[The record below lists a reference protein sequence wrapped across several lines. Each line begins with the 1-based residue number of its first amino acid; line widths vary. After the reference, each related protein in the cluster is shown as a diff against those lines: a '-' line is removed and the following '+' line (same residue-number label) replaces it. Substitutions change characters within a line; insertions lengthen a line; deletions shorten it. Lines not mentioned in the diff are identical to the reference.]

1 MGWLRDIGAFV
12 EERTSL
18 GTATALFLDTR
29 SPSGAWLSRLLASAI
44 AACVAVLA
52 LTGVVLMMAY
62 SPSPQSAWASVHYI
76 EFVLAHGWILRG
88 LHFWAAQALFV
99 LAALAILHGALVAA
113 YRAPRELGWWL
124 TLVVLGLTLAEM
136 ITGGLLPWDQR
147 GWWGRVVEANI
158 IGMAPVVGGWIG
170 RMISGGAELGALG
183 LARAYTAHVVLLP
196 LPLVL
201 ALWGQRA
208 MARRYGWAPG
218 ADSKSAP
225 HIRLLGTSALVGA
238 IVICALFAVTGWARH
253 APLEAPADPMS
264 DYPARPEWFLMTLYR
279 LRKYFHGS
287 MEFWGTTTL
296 PGVAAGY
303 FVLLPWIERRL
314 SRVVAI
320 LGALAIFGGAGA
332 LGVLAF
338 RHDAAD
344 AQYVKSHAK
353 WEKQAAAAI
362 EIAKAGVPPEGAL
375 VMERRDPELR
385 GRDLFERQCAACH
398 VLGDLGDPKKASAS
412 RLDGW
417 GTAAWIDAMMHD
429 PDAPEF
435 FGRGP
440 YAEQMPSVDT
450 PPKKPLPPGD
460 VWVAMVKNV
469 GERKAVSLFLAA
481 EGDEPFDPP
490 QAPLAP
496 KVRADAEKIVSE
508 RCTTCHL
515 YKGDGDDEGSGLA
528 PELSRYGSLEWT
540 RMQIADPSSPAVYRS
555 KALDPKMK
563 KHMPRFDK
571 DLSASDIDILAR
583 YVHKHGRTSSL

>member
-1 MGWLRDIGAFV
+1 MRLRDIGTFI

-18 GTATALFLDTR
+18 GAAAASFLDAR
-29 SPSGAWLSRLLASAI
+29 VPSGAWVSRVLASAV
-44 AACVAVLA
+44 AACVGVLA
-52 LTGVVLMMAY
+52 LTGVALMMAY
-62 SPSPQSAWASVHYI
+62 SPAPQSAWASVHYI
-76 EFVLAHGWILRG
+76 EYVQAHGWIIRG

-99 LAALAILHGALVAA
+99 LAALAILHGTFVAS
-113 YRAPRELGWWL
+113 YRSPREIMWWL
-124 TLVVLGLTLAEM
+124 MLVVLGLTLAEM

-158 IGMAPVVGGWIG
+158 VGMAPVIGGWIG
-170 RMISGGAELGALG
+170 RMISGGPELGALG
-183 LARAYTAHVVLLP
+183 LVRAYTAHVVLLP

-208 MARRYGWAPG
+208 MARRHGWAPG

-225 HIRLLGTSALVGA
+225 YVRLLGSSALVGA
-238 IVICALFAVTGWARH
+238 MVVCGLFAVTGWARH
-253 APLEAPADPMS
+253 APLEAPADGMS

-279 LRKYFHGS
+279 LRKFFHGP
-287 MEFWGTTTL
+287 MEFWGTTAL

-303 FVLLPWIERRL
+303 FALLPWIERRL
-314 SRVVAI
+314 SRAVAI
-320 LGALAIFGGAGA
+320 AGALAVFGGAAA

-338 RHDAAD
+338 RHDAGD
-344 AQYVKSHAK
+344 PQYVKAHAK

-362 EIAKAGVPPEGAL
+362 ELAKGGVPPDGAL
-375 VMERRDPELR
+375 AMERRDPELR
-385 GRDLFERQCAACH
+385 GRDVFDKHCASCH
-398 VLGDLGDPKKASAS
+398 VLGDLGDGKKASAS

-417 GTAAWIDAMMHD
+417 GTTAWIEAMMHD

-440 YAEQMPSVDT
+440 YLEQMPSVDVR
-450 PPKKPLPPGD
+450 PKKKPPGEAWKPMIRSD
-460 VWVAMVKNV
+460 A
-469 GERKAVSLFLAA
+469 ERKAVALFLAK
-481 EGDEPFDPP
+481 EGDEPSDAPRPPVDPK
-490 QAPLAP
+490 ALAEG
-496 KVRADAEKIVSE
+496 EKIVSD

-540 RMQIADPSSPAVYRS
+540 RAQVANPATATVYRD
-555 KALDPKMK
+555 KALDPAMK

-571 DLSASDIDILAR
+571 DLTAGDIDLVAR
-583 YVHKHGRTSSL
+583 YVRSHGRSSSL

>member
-1 MGWLRDIGAFV
+1 MGRFRDIGSFI

-18 GTATALFLDTR
+18 GTAAARFLDANA
-29 SPSGAWLSRLLASAI
+29 PAGAWVSRLLASAI
-44 AACVAVLA
+44 AACVGVLA
-52 LTGVVLMMAY
+52 LTGVALMMAY
-62 SPSPQSAWASVHYI
+62 SPSPQAAWASVHYI
-76 EFVLAHGWILRG
+76 EFVQAHGWIIRG

-99 LAALAILHGALVAA
+99 LAALGILHGALVAS
-113 YRAPRELGWWL
+113 YRAPREFGWWL
-124 TLVVLGLTLAEM
+124 TLAVLGLTLAEL

-158 IGMAPVVGGWIG
+158 VGMAPVVGGWIG
-170 RMISGGAELGALG
+170 RMISGGSELGALG

-201 ALWGQRA
+201 ALWGQRVI
-208 MARRYGWAPG
+208 ARRHGWAPG
-218 ADSKSAP
+218 ADSRSVP
-225 HIRLLGTSALVGA
+225 YIRLLGTSAVFGA
-238 IVICALFAVTGWARH
+238 IVVCALFALTGWARH

-279 LRKYFHGS
+279 LRKYFHGP
-287 MEFWGTTTL
+287 MEFWGTTAL

-320 LGALAIFGGAGA
+320 LGALGIFAGAAA
-332 LGVLAF
+332 LGVVGI
-338 RHDAAD
+338 RHDAHD
-344 AQYVKSHAK
+344 SQYVKAHAK

-362 EIAKAGVPPEGAL
+362 ELAKVGVPPDGAL
-375 VMERRDPELR
+375 AMERRDPELR
-385 GRDLFERQCAACH
+385 GRDLFEKHCASCH

-417 GTAAWIDAMMHD
+417 GTAAWIEAMMHD

-440 YAEQMPSVDT
+440 YVEQMPSVDT
-450 PPKKPLPPGD
+450 PPKKPLPKGE
-460 VWVAMVKNV
+460 VWIAMIKNAA
-469 GERKAVSLFLAA
+469 ERKAVALFLAA
-481 EGDEPFDPP
+481 EGDEPFD
-490 QAPLAP
+490 APRP
-496 KVRADAEKIVSE
+496 KVSAKTLAEAEKIVSE
-508 RCTTCHL
+508 RCSTCHL
-515 YKGDGDDEGSGLA
+515 YKGDGDDEGSGIA

-540 RMQIADPSSPAVYRS
+540 RAQIANPASPTVYRS
-555 KALDPKMK
+555 KALDPEMK

-571 DLSASDIDILAR
+571 DLSGSDIDLLAR
-583 YVHKHGRTSSL
+583 YVRLHGRSSSL